1 MFRVTCI
8 YLENGEFALYING
21 HYLSSEDGSGE
32 KLYLGDILE
41 RLSRL
46 SGVTTETVERPV
58 PDSDEWNWNDV
69 ADSVFPAGITLSRN
83 MTVAAFKQRLSR
95 FPDDAALCCGTFWLA
110 SDFLALDSSLT
121 EDDIDA
127 AMELAQHCH
136 DANDGFNWSH
146 LQWAI
151 DEVKRGG

>member
-1 MFRVTCI
+1 MWLILAV
-8 YLENGEFALYING
+8 
-21 HYLSSEDGSGE
+21 E
-32 KLYLGDILE
+32 KEAGGADRPDITMK
-41 RLSRL
+41 R
-46 SGVTTETVERPV
+46 
-58 PDSDEWNWNDV
+58 
-69 ADSVFPAGITLSRN
+69 
-83 MTVAAFKQRLSR
+83 MTVKAFKERLSR
-95 FPDDAALCCGTFWLA
+95 FPDDALCCGTFWLA

-151 DEVKRGG
+151 DEVKRGE

>member
-1 MFRVTCI
+1 MASLRFISTDIICPVKTAAARSCT
-8 YLENGEFALYING
+8 
-21 HYLSSEDGSGE
+21 
-32 KLYLGDILE
+32 GDILE

-46 SGVTTETVERPV
+46 HGVTTETVERPV
-58 PDSDEWNWNDV
+58 PDSDEWSWNDV
-69 ADSVFPAGITLSRN
+69 ADSVFPACITLSRN

-95 FPDDAALCCGTFWLA
+95 FPDDALCCGTFWLA